1 MNTKLL
7 YNLIITLFGLS
18 ILAAC
23 SDDKEIFFNDVIG
36 EETVDRVHPNDRDK
50 PYPREEHTLYL
61 NPTPLIVPA
70 NAKKETEF
78 MEFELSRNENFPE
91 EGTYRS
97 GKVSWYMYNIHKQ
110 METGVWY
117 WRFRIVDAND
127 KTGPWSVVNK
137 FTVTGEEPVFVTPEW
152 AVCKQNIPTT
162 FPFINCFIQADIDKV
177 SPIDASHIEYRSMIS
192 RANGKLKDIVLPADN
207 PYNYNMEDLG
217 NDVNYILNT
226 AYQLTKEQKYFDKII
241 QLGKQMIN
249 YDVKDNVLFSENFF
263 SAGVISALSVF
274 YELGQDVL
282 TEDEKTKTEELMIRI
297 LEHYYE
303 SFLGRIENH
312 IFENHTWQIV
322 LRAMVQGALTICNEY
337 PEAMKFLEYS
347 YELWTA
353 RAPASGFNRDGTWHN
368 GASYFKTNQYTLY
381 YMPMLF
387 THLTGTNFLEHPWYK
402 AAGKAMIY
410 SNLPGTEMT
419 SFGDGVEKRG
429 APDRG
434 RLAFADFIAR
444 ETGDSYAAWY
454 VKECGNTVHDDYSMR
469 LYRIAREHIS
479 YGGKE
484 LTANDFENYLW
495 NKDTGEG
502 VAFSD
507 MVERSSNLS
516 LAFRSSPF
524 GSGSHTL
531 ADQNSFKL
539 FYKGRP
545 VYVNAGYY
553 QSFND
558 AHSLLQYRN
567 TRGHNT
573 IMINNIGQPFTTRAY
588 GNLERGLNG
597 TNLAYFLGDASQA
610 YCGVSEYSMWQD
622 AFSKAGISQTPEYGF
637 GETPLNNY
645 KRHIFMLRPNKVVIY
660 DDLGADEPATWQ
672 WLLHSPVEFHVAG
685 NKVTTNYTTTDK
697 GNFTAVAQIY
707 CEQIPTITTTKDW
720 FPGGEPTSPADVAK
734 QWHLT
739 ADFETSMN
747 NKILTIIQLSDNGQ
761 VEDVW
766 QVNNRFTLGDWIVE
780 AEMAADKPA
789 TIKISNKT
797 TGTVF
802 DYGSVEL
809 QLDGVPYQRQQ
820 ENSSVLYDDVFG
832 MLQVQECITKPV
844 QTTRSVR

>member
-1 MNTKLL
+1 
-7 YNLIITLFGLS
+7 
-18 ILAAC
+18 
-23 SDDKEIFFNDVIG
+23 
-36 EETVDRVHPNDRDK
+36 
-50 PYPREEHTLYL
+50 
-61 NPTPLIVPA
+61 
-70 NAKKETEF
+70 
-78 MEFELSRNENFPE
+78 
-91 EGTYRS
+91 
-97 GKVSWYMYNIHKQ
+97 
-110 METGVWY
+110 
-117 WRFRIVDAND
+117 
-127 KTGPWSVVNK
+127 
-137 FTVTGEEPVFVTPEW
+137 
-152 AVCKQNIPTT
+152 
-162 FPFINCFIQADIDKV
+162 
-177 SPIDASHIEYRSMIS
+177 
-192 RANGKLKDIVLPADN
+192 
-207 PYNYNMEDLG
+207 
-217 NDVNYILNT
+217 
-226 AYQLTKEQKYFDKII
+226 
-241 QLGKQMIN
+241 
-249 YDVKDNVLFSENFF
+249 
-263 SAGVISALSVF
+263 
-274 YELGQDVL
+274 
-282 TEDEKTKTEELMIRI
+282 
-297 LEHYYE
+297 
-303 SFLGRIENH
+303 
-312 IFENHTWQIV
+312 
-322 LRAMVQGALTICNEY
+322 
-337 PEAMKFLEYS
+337 
-347 YELWTA
+347 
-353 RAPASGFNRDGTWHN
+353 
-368 GASYFKTNQYTLY
+368 
-381 YMPMLF
+381 
-387 THLTGTNFLEHPWYK
+387 
-402 AAGKAMIY
+402 
-410 SNLPGTEMT
+410 
-419 SFGDGVEKRG
+419 
-429 APDRG
+429 
-434 RLAFADFIAR
+434 
-444 ETGDSYAAWY
+444 
-454 VKECGNTVHDDYSMR
+454 
-469 LYRIAREHIS
+469 
-479 YGGKE
+479 
-484 LTANDFENYLW
+484 
-495 NKDTGEG
+495 
-502 VAFSD
+502 

-739 ADFETSMN
+739 ADFEASMN